1 LAGPTTSFVAP
12 ASSGD
17 VVVRLTVTDDAGR
30 TDAVTMSVRI
40 SGSSAPPPVVVPP
53 PIVVPP
59 SIGGGGGGG
68 GGGRADLL
76 LLVLA
81 ALPGLRWTR
90 RAVPRR

>member
-1 LAGPTTSFVAP
+1 
-12 ASSGD
+12 
-17 VVVRLTVTDDAGR
+17 VVRLTVTDDAGR
-30 TDAVTMSVRI
+30 TDAVTTSVRI
-40 SGSSAPPPVVVPP
+40 SGPSAPPPIVAP

-81 ALPGLRWTR
+81 ALLGWRSTAAPFRRQRLR
-90 RAVPRR
+90 